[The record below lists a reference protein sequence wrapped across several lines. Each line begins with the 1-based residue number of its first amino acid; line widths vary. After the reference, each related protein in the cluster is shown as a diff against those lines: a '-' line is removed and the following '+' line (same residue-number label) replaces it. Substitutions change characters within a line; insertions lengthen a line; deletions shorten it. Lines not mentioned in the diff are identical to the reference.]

1 MKYSVNAVIVTCNRC
16 ELLKKSIEA
25 LLTSRYELNSIII
38 INNAS
43 TDGTKEYLDSLNETK
58 LIIIHQE
65 VNEGGAGGFFHG
77 IKEAYERGCDFVWI
91 MDDDTVVTESA
102 LEELINGYE
111 ILRDRPVGFLASN
124 VFWQDDKPCFMNIC
138 NTWYDWNEYASEG
151 IIRVS
156 HCSFVSMLIPSWVVK
171 EVGYPIKEYFIWG
184 DDGEYS
190 TRILQRYEGYLC
202 GKSKVHH
209 LMNENIGVDIMNV
222 PLERLGRFF
231 FFYRN
236 WMCTNR
242 MRSKEAAKEFEKQSK
257 VLIKNILLSNT
268 SNKYEKVKIIKKG
281 IKEGKK
287 FQVPIIYPEE
297 EKVTVNNTNK
307 KSLYEIL
314 KYRGFRIFRYFGIK
328 YDIKTQGYVTYCR
341 QLFERYCKTN
351 PNKWDKVKFII
362 NGYFKTKLYDTGKRG
377 EDLYQLLNESEIIF
391 DEGKYFAY
399 SIDFYK
405 SWKIKNRQIANCTID
420 YEIILNNS
428 LQELKMLGEDDEY
441 IRDNYRV
448 VESFENYVN
457 RCALKVKKS
466 KLYNKKNIYKWL
478 TNILTS
484 KAETLEEA
492 LQRILFVN
500 QVMWQTRHNQMG
512 LGRLDVIL
520 EKYITDDMT
529 EDYLVEIFKDFF
541 ALLHKYYWFKS
552 EEMPGDTGQIV
563 ILGGETENG
572 KYVTNKI
579 TYAVIRAI
587 KELQIPDPKILLRVS
602 DKTSEELWKNA
613 ISCLTTGI
621 GSPLFS
627 NDSKVIPA
635 LLNYGYE
642 KEDAQNYV
650 TSACWEIIPGNS
662 CEQNNIGVFDF
673 AAPFDLMAKKENL
686 SELETWESFICK
698 FAEHLCGHVY
708 YMAQLTNNIVWEKD
722 PLLSFFKS
730 ICRKN
735 RKDVSEGGCTY
746 NNYGILSLALANT
759 VNSLI
764 NIQQYVYREKRYSL
778 KEFFT
783 MRNMNF
789 PNEIIRNELKNSKK
803 YFGTDED
810 NGEDVIGLT
819 NWLLMRVNEA
829 IEPIKNQYDGHI
841 KFGLS
846 SPGYITVGVK
856 APATFDGRLDNEPYS
871 IHISADDNQNIT
883 GLVNFASA
891 INYGDSGFNGNV
903 VDFMISPDFVNNN
916 IEKFTT
922 FMKTCILQGVFQ
934 MQINVVSYKMLMEAR
949 NNPASFPNLIVRVW
963 GFSAYFKDLPEE
975 YKDYIIERAR
985 LNEAIN

>member
-16 ELLKKSIEA
+16 DLLKKSIEA
-25 LLTSRYELNSIII
+25 LLASRYEVNKIIVV
-38 INNAS
+38 NNAS
-43 TDGTKEYLDSLNETK
+43 TDGTKQYLDSLNDSK
-58 LIIIHQE
+58 LIVMHQE
-65 VNEGGAGGFFHG
+65 KNEGGAGGFFYG
-77 IKEAYERGCDFVWI
+77 IKEAYENGCDFVWI
-91 MDDDTVVTESA
+91 MDDDTVVTETA
-102 LEELINGYE
+102 LEELVNGYE
-111 ILRDRPVGFLASN
+111 VLRDRPVGFLASN
-124 VFWQDDKPCFMNIC
+124 VFWCDNKPCYMNIC
-138 NTWYDWNEYASEG
+138 NTWYDWNEYAGEG
-151 IIRVS
+151 IIRIS
-156 HCSFVSMLIPSWVVK
+156 HCSFVSMMIPSWVIK

-190 TRILQRYEGYLC
+190 TRILQKYEGYLC

-222 PLERLGRFF
+222 PPERLGRFF
-231 FFYRN
+231 YFYRN

-242 MRSKEAAKEFEKQSK
+242 MRSKEAAKDFEKQSK
-257 VLIKNILLSNT
+257 LLIKNILLSNT
-268 SNKYEKVKIIKKG
+268 SNKYEKAKIIQKG

-287 FQVPIIYPEE
+287 FQVPIIYPG
-297 EKVTVNNTNK
+297 EKQLEKEGSVK
-307 KSLYEIL
+307 KSVYEHL

-341 QLFERYCKTN
+341 QLFERYCKVN
-351 PNKWDKVKFII
+351 PSKQEKIKFIV
-362 NGYFKTKLYDTGKRG
+362 NGYLKTKLYDTGNKV
-377 EDLYQLLNESEIIF
+377 EDLYQLLDENEIVF

-399 SIDFYK
+399 SVDFYK
-405 SWKIKNRQIANCTID
+405 SWKIRNRQIANCAID

-428 LQELKMLGEDDEY
+428 LNELRMLEESDEY
-441 IRDNYRV
+441 ARENNRV
-448 VESFENYVN
+448 VECLENYVN

-466 KLYNKKNIYKWL
+466 KLANKKNIYKWFMD
-478 TNILTS
+478 ILTS

-512 LGRLDVIL
+512 LGRLDLML

-529 EDYLVEIFKDFF
+529 EDYLVDLFKDFF
-541 ALLHKYYWFKS
+541 TLLHKYYWFKS
-552 EEMPGDTGQIV
+552 EEMPGDTGQIA
-563 ILGGETENG
+563 ILGGENENG
-572 KYVTNKI
+572 EYVTNRV

-587 KELQIPDPKILLRVS
+587 KELQIPDPKILLRVNE
-602 DKTSEELWKNA
+602 KTSETLWKAA
-613 ISCLTTGI
+613 IECLTTGI

-627 NDSKVIPA
+627 NDSRVIPA
-635 LLNYGYE
+635 LTNYGYK
-642 KEDAQNYV
+642 KEDAKNYV

-673 AAPFDLMAKKENL
+673 SAPFDLMAKKENL
-686 SELETWESFICK
+686 SEFETWESFISK

-708 YMAQLTNNIVWEKD
+708 YMAQLTNNIIWEKD

-730 ICRKN
+730 ICREN

-746 NNYGILSLALANT
+746 NNYGILSLALENT

-764 NIQQYVYREKRYSL
+764 NIRKYVYQEKKYSL

-789 PNEIIRNELKNSKK
+789 PDENVKNELKNSKK

-810 NGEDVIGLT
+810 NGEDAIGLT
-819 NWLLMRVNEA
+819 NWLLMRVNEV
-829 IEPIKNQYDGHI
+829 IKLITNQYDGHV

-846 SPGYITVGVK
+846 SPGYITVGSK
-856 APATFDGRLDNEPYS
+856 APATFDGRLDKEPYS

-883 GLVNFASA
+883 GLINFASA
-891 INYGDSGFNGNV
+891 INYGESGFNGNV
-903 VDFMISPDFVNNN
+903 VDFMVSPDFVNNN
-916 IEKFTT
+916 MEKFIT
-922 FMKTCILQGVFQ
+922 FMKASILQGVFQ
-934 MQINVVSYKMLMEAR
+934 MQINVVSYKMLLEAR
-949 NNPASFPNLIVRVW
+949 KNPNAFPNLIVRVW

-985 LNEAIN
+985 LNETTN